1 MKRHTSHERGPATR
15 RCLLVLLLILTCAL
29 MGACELW
36 NLERGL
42 RQIDRG
48 IEQAEGLDM
57 QEAALYHLNL
67 ARTLLLE
74 AEEQYEEA
82 DFPSAEQ
89 FLDQSELHL
98 QRARRL
104 HALSRGGPP
113 SPGRTLTEEAP

>member
-1 MKRHTSHERGPATR
+1 MSHERDLATR
-15 RCLLVLLLILTCAL
+15 RCLLVLFLVLTCAL
-29 MGACELW
+29 LGACELW

-48 IEQAEGLDM
+48 IEQAQALDM

-67 ARTLLLE
+67 ARTLLAA
-74 AEEQYEEA
+74 AEEQYEQA

-104 HALSRGGPP
+104 HALSGRAP
-113 SPGRTLTEEAP
+113 SPGRTLTEKAP